1 MEDTLLK
8 DLKKLN
14 SYIVGHVSLD
24 YKNMV
29 RLNLTQIQ
37 IIRFLRMNQDVCQKD
52 LEAETRLKK
61 ASISE
66 ALNKLE
72 ELKIIKRT
80 PSKTDG
86 RKNIIVLTDGVKE
99 IFEKMDKKSVVVRNK
114 MTENI
119 PEKDLKIF
127 YKTLDRMI
135 ENLKEGMNEINI

>member
-8 DLKKLN
+8 DLRRLN
-14 SYIVGHVSLD
+14 SYVVGHVSLD

-29 RLNLTQIQ
+29 RLNLTQMQ
-37 IIRFLRMNQDVCQKD
+37 IIRFLRINKDVCQKD

-72 ELKIIKRT
+72 ELKIIERT

-99 IFEKMDKKSVVVRNK
+99 IFAKMDKKSTIVRNK
-114 MTENI
+114 MVENI
-119 PEKDLKIF
+119 SQRDLNIF
-127 YKTLDRMI
+127 YKTLSKMI
-135 ENLKEGMNEINI
+135 DNLKEEINEINI

>member
-135 ENLKEGMNEINI
+135 ENLKEGMNEINS